1 MTRRRKAGALGV
13 LALACLVAAG
23 IAAAAVRS
31 NGNGGGGAQA
41 AAPSTGCQLS
51 SAGSKI
57 KHVVFLD
64 FDNTHYMRDDSSVAS
79 DLEQMPHLLNFLT
92 QNGTLFTNDHTVL
105 ISHTAAGIVSAQT
118 GLYPDRHGL
127 GVSNSYFYYSP
138 TKVPLFSTAFKYW
151 TDLVDDSTGANDP
164 FPNMVTD
171 GQKNTP
177 APWVPFTRA
186 GCDFGAISLANIEL
200 ENTGTGPFGD
210 MSQAFGTG
218 SPEWTEAAASN
229 AAPSGTAARA
239 KALTDFV
246 GIAIH
251 CASGGGICTSNATN
265 TANSRLDKLPDEP
278 GGYLGYLALYGA
290 KYVNPAVC
298 AAPGA
303 SCSTVMGQPAVNNT
317 EGQPVTDPFGQPGF
331 PGFDGAYA
339 KNTLGYLA
347 QMQEAGIPVTWG
359 YISDA
364 HDNHTSSFPAP
375 FNPNFPRASGPGE
388 ADYVAQLKAYDN
400 AFAAYFDRL
409 KSDGIDQ
416 SNTLFVVTVDEGDH
430 FAGGIGTPQ
439 PDGTLGYAHTNCS
452 WTTTPACPS
461 NQIGEVN
468 LNIKTK
474 LPAGTPTFSLHR
486 DSAPTFHVN
495 GDPDRTDPTLRK
507 MERDVAGLQA
517 VDPYVSSSPTDVFVR
532 MADKVEEKTL
542 HMVNSD
548 PARTPSFTAFGDP
561 NYFVTDAGPSC
572 GSNPCIDYHFA
583 WSHGDIQ
590 PEIATTWL
598 GMVGP
603 GVKNLG
609 IDASTW
615 VDHANVR
622 PTMLTLLGLRDD
634 YIHDG
639 RVLIEGLAIKDTPQ
653 TLIAHRETLLRLGDA
668 YAQVNAPF
676 GQFAMDT
683 LTASTRAIKSTDE
696 SVYNSIETSI
706 ADLTNERDALA
717 AQIKAAFDAAAFD
730 GQALNEQQAKAW
742 IKQAESLLDRANA
755 LAASS

>member
-1 MTRRRKAGALGV
+1 MNRRVRW
-13 LALACLVAAG
+13 
-23 IAAAAVRS
+23 AAASLAVAS
-31 NGNGGGGAQA
+31 NLAFSGVSMAGPSGPA
-41 AAPSTGCQLS
+41 AEPAAGCQLN
-51 SAGSKI
+51 SAGGKI
-57 KHVVFLD
+57 KHAIFLD
-64 FDNTHYMRDDSSVAS
+64 FDNTHYMRDTPSVAS
-79 DLEQMPHLLNFLT
+79 DLQQMPHLLNFLT
-92 QNGTLFTNDHTVL
+92 SNGTLFTNDHTVL

-127 GVSNSYFYYSP
+127 NVSNSYFYYSP

-151 TDLVDDSTGANDP
+151 TDLVDDSTGANDALA
-164 FPNMVTD
+164 NMVTD

-177 APWVPFTRA
+177 APWVPFTRT

-229 AAPSGTAARA
+229 AAPPGTAARA

-251 CASGGGICTSNATN
+251 CAQGGGICTRNATN
-265 TANSRLDKLPDEP
+265 TTNSRADRLPDEP

-298 AAPGA
+298 AVSGA

-331 PGFDGAYA
+331 PGFDGAFA

-347 QMQEAGIPVTWG
+347 QMQEAGIPITWG

-388 ADYVAQLKAYDN
+388 ADYVAQLKAYDD
-400 AFAAYFDRL
+400 AFAAFFDRL
-409 KSDGIDQ
+409 AADGIDQ
-416 SNTLFVVTVDEGDH
+416 SNTLFVVTVDEGDQY
-430 FAGGIGTPQ
+430 AGGVGIPQ
-439 PDGTLGYAHTNCS
+439 ADGTLAYSHTNCS

-468 LNIKTK
+468 LNIKAK
-474 LPAGTPTFSLHR
+474 LPAGTPSFQLHR
-486 DSAPTFHVN
+486 DSAPTFYVN
-495 GDPDRTDPTLRK
+495 GQPDRTDPTLRK
-507 MERDVAGLQA
+507 MERDVAGLMA
-517 VDPYVSSSPTDVFVR
+517 IDPYVSSSPAAVFEK
-532 MADKVEEKTL
+532 MADVVEQRTL

-548 PARTPSFTAFGDP
+548 PARTPSFTAFGDA

-583 WSHGDIQ
+583 WSHGDYQ
-590 PEIATTWL
+590 PVIATTWL

-603 GVKNLG
+603 GVRKGG
-609 IDASTW
+609 IDSQTW
-615 VDHANVR
+615 LDHANVR
-622 PTMLTLLGLRDD
+622 PTMLLLLGLEDS

-639 RVLIEGLAIKDTPQ
+639 PVLTEAVEKSALPNELFEHSKTTR
-653 TLIAHRETLLRLGDA
+653 TLRNVYE
-668 YAQVNAPF
+668 QVNAPF

-696 SVYNSIETSI
+696 SVYNSIENSIESLTS
-706 ADLTNERDALA
+706 ERDDLA
-717 AQIKAAFDAAAFD
+717 QQIKSAFD
-730 GQALNEQQAKAW
+730 GAAFGGRQIKEQQAKDW
-742 IKQAESLLDRANA
+742 IDQARSLLDRAHA
-755 LAASS
+755 LASAS

>member
-1 MTRRRKAGALGV
+1 MKGRALSTLGFV
-13 LALACLVAAG
+13 LIACLVATG
-23 IAAAAVRS
+23 FAAAKVGS
-31 NGNGGGGAQA
+31 NGGTRTLA
-41 AAPSTGCQLS
+41 AAGCQLS
-51 SAGSKI
+51 APNSKI
-57 KHVVFLD
+57 KQVVFLD
-64 FDNTHYMRDDSSVAS
+64 FDNTHYMRDAPSVAS

-127 GVSNSYFYYSP
+127 GVSNSYFYFPPSKIP
-138 TKVPLFSTAFKYW
+138 AFSTAFKYW
-151 TDLVDDSTGANDP
+151 TDLVDDSSGVNDP
-164 FPNMVTD
+164 LPNMVTD

-218 SPEWTEAAASN
+218 SPEWNEAVVSN
-229 AAPSGTAARA
+229 AAPPGTALRA
-239 KALTDFV
+239 KALTDYV

-251 CASGGGICTSNATN
+251 CANGGGICTRNATN
-265 TANSRLDKLPDEP
+265 MANSRADKLPDEP

-290 KYVNPAVC
+290 KYVNPAITGGNAC
-298 AAPGA
+298 
-303 SCSTVMGQPAVNNT
+303 VNNT
-317 EGQPVTDPFGQPGF
+317 EGQPVTDPFGQCGF

-347 QMQEAGIPVTWG
+347 QMIEAGIPVTWG

-400 AFAAYFDRL
+400 AFAAFFQRL
-409 KSDGIDQ
+409 KNDGFDQ
-416 SNTLFVVTVDEGDH
+416 SNTLFVVTVDEGD
-430 FAGGIGTPQ
+430 FYAGGIGTPQ
-439 PDGTLGYAHTNCS
+439 PDGTLGYTHANCS

-461 NQIGEVN
+461 NQLGEVN
-468 LNIKTK
+468 LNITAK
-474 LPAGTPTFSLHR
+474 LPAGTPTFTVHR
-486 DSAPTFHVN
+486 DSAPTFYVN
-495 GDPDRTDPTLRK
+495 GNPERTNAALRK
-507 MERDVAGLQA
+507 MERDVAA
-517 VDPYVSSSPTDVFVR
+517 VQSINPYISSSPRDVFVK
-532 MADKVEEKTL
+532 MADTVEEKTL
-542 HMVNSD
+542 HMLNSD
-548 PARTPSFTAFGDP
+548 PARNPNFTGFADP
-561 NYFVTDAGPSC
+561 AYFIRETNPSC

-590 PEIATTWL
+590 PEIATTWM

-603 GVKNLG
+603 GVKHLG
-609 IDASTW
+609 IDSSTW
-615 VDHANVR
+615 IDHANVR
-622 PTMLTLLGLRDD
+622 PTMLTLLGLKDD
-634 YIHDG
+634 YGHDG
-639 RVLIEGLAIKDTPQ
+639 RVLIEGLAVKDTPQ

-683 LTASTRAIKSTDE
+683 LTASTRALKSTDE
-696 SVYNSIETSI
+696 SVYESIETAI
-706 ADLTNERDALA
+706 WNLTNERDALA
-717 AQIKAAFDAAAFD
+717 SQIKAAFDGAAFD

-742 IKQAESLLDRANA
+742 IKQAQSLIARAAA
-755 LAASS
+755 LAAG